1 MSDRVEWKF
10 NHQFFNRILKEDGQ
24 TRALVGAK
32 AEEFRQRAGSSYS
45 VLPAVQGKTRWRALV
60 VPTPGDGR
68 AYGHELKHNS
78 LQKAAGEYP
87 VATKHPRSAE

>member
-24 TRALVGAK
+24 TRALVDAK
-32 AEEFRQRAGSSYS
+32 AEEFRGKAGSHCAA
-45 VLPAVQGKTRWRALV
+45 LPAMQGKTRWRALV
-60 VPTPGDGR
+60 VPTPGDGK

>member
-24 TRALVGAK
+24 TRALVDAK
-32 AEEFRQRAGSSYS
+32 TEEFRGKAGSHCAA
-45 VLPAVQGKTRWRALV
+45 LPAMQGKTRWRALV
-60 VPTPGDGR
+60 VPTPGDWK

>member
-1 MSDRVEWKF
+1 MSDRVEWKI
-10 NHQFFNRILKEDGQ
+10 NRRFFNRALKED
-24 TRALVGAK
+24 TRTRDLVDAK

-60 VPTPGDGR
+60 VPTPGDWK

>member
-24 TRALVGAK
+24 TRALVDAK
-32 AEEFRQRAGSSYS
+32 AKAFRGKAGSHCAA
-45 VLPAVQGKTRWRALV
+45 LPAMQGKTRWRALV
-60 VPTPGDGR
+60 VPTPGDWK

>member
-24 TRALVGAK
+24 TRALVDAK
-32 AEEFRQRAGSSYS
+32 AEEFRGKAGSHCAA
-45 VLPAVQGKTRWRALV
+45 LPAMQGKTRWRALV
-60 VPTPGDGR
+60 VPTPGDWK

>member
-10 NHQFFNRILKEDGQ
+10 NHQFFNRVLKEDGQ
-24 TRALVGAK
+24 TRALVDAK
-32 AEEFRQRAGSSYS
+32 AEEFRGKAGSHCAA
-45 VLPAVQGKTRWRALV
+45 LPAMQGKTRWRALV
-60 VPTPGDGR
+60 VPTPGDWK

-87 VATKHPRSAE
+87 VATKHPRSTE

>member
-24 TRALVGAK
+24 TRALVDAK
-32 AEEFRQRAGSSYS
+32 AEEFRGKAGSHCAA
-45 VLPAVQGKTRWRALV
+45 LPAMQGKTRWRALV
-60 VPTPGDGR
+60 VPTPGDWK

-87 VATKHPRSAE
+87 VATKHPRSTE